1 MLWHKAKHLKNHMTV
16 SAKRRTY
23 LSVRILLHQI
33 ADIAVGKMK
42 ILLKI
47 FKCSRR
53 SCRDASAHQIEML
66 VPVGNALHAHP
77 VGTPSGDVTLHFGAH
92 LLHHAVE
99 DLEKF
104 FLGKLR
110 AKKFNIALDELRLP
124 CFVLFQPD
132 EHVEVG
138 QRSVM
143 GRNAFR
149 GEICGKQVSLSAGR
163 LLESEIQIEKEKQ
176 KRTKLL
182 QFNLDNKISDED
194 FLTMSAEIKANIA
207 DMTAKVEELTKK
219 KQDNAE
225 LRERLARMKKMMESA
240 SRIMSPDDITPAVM
254 DAIVDKI
261 EVTTIDETHIQL
273 DVFLNDGSSK
283 TTAMYKENRGPGR
296 PKKLL
301 PLVADG

>member
-1 MLWHKAKHLKNHMTV
+1 MRQ
-16 SAKRRTY
+16 SADVERE
-23 LSVRILLHQI
+23 I
-33 ADIAVGKMK
+33 MK
-42 ILLKI
+42 L
-47 FKCSRR
+47 
-53 SCRDASAHQIEML
+53 
-66 VPVGNALHAHP
+66 
-77 VGTPSGDVTLHFGAH
+77 
-92 LLHHAVE
+92 
-99 DLEKF
+99 
-104 FLGKLR
+104 
-110 AKKFNIALDELRLP
+110 
-124 CFVLFQPD
+124 
-132 EHVEVG
+132 
-138 QRSVM
+138 
-143 GRNAFR
+143 
-149 GEICGKQVSLSAGR
+149 
-163 LLESEIQIEKEKQ
+163 EIQIEKEKQ

-207 DMTAKVEELTKK
+207 DMTARVEELIKK

-225 LRERLARMKKMMESA
+225 LRERLAWMKKMMESA

-261 EVTTIDETHIQL
+261 EVTTIDENHIQL

>member
-163 LLESEIQIEKEKQ
+163 LLESEIQIEKD
-176 KRTKLL
+176 RTPSDGLVL
-182 QFNLDNKISDED
+182 RMPEFLIEHVRIDDEGLMVINKASG
-194 FLTMSAEIKANIA
+194 
-207 DMTAKVEELTKK
+207 
-219 KQDNAE
+219 
-225 LRERLARMKKMMESA
+225 ERLAVKVESQGDNIY
-240 SRIMSPDDITPAVM
+240 SFTFPDADVTVSCNTIIGGYCGDTSFNGGF
-254 DAIVDKI
+254 DARW
-261 EVTTIDETHIQL
+261 ELSENGIDEDSKPTYKMT
-273 DVFLNDGSSK
+273 VKGTEVKSS
-283 TTAMYKENRGPGR
+283 
-296 PKKLL
+296 
-301 PLVADG
+301 